1 MSANSEHETASNID
15 IRNATEKTR
24 RYVYDDLQYQQLTV
38 LETLPQ
44 NRKHGSKFPS
54 PKAKTFIPKS
64 VNTNHVLSLDQP
76 NEHVLNP
83 TVVLQPEHQQKIH
96 AVHDESREN
105 AQFSQLT
112 TIFCKRI
119 YVVKNN

>member
-1 MSANSEHETASNID
+1 MTLHLILTSETQQRKQEDMFMMFMMFCNIM
-15 IRNATEKTR
+15 KK
-24 RYVYDDLQYQQLTV
+24 TV

-54 PKAKTFIPKS
+54 PKAKTFIPIS

-83 TVVLQPEHQQKIH
+83 TVVLQPENQQKIH

>member
-1 MSANSEHETASNID
+1 MQYH
-15 IRNATEKTR
+15 EKT
-24 RYVYDDLQYQQLTV
+24 V
-38 LETLPQ
+38 LDTLPQ
-44 NRKHGSKFPS
+44 NREHGSKFPS

-119 YVVKNN
+119 YVVKNY